1 MVQQPPVL
9 NMATNIPLPSKL
21 EVGGNLPTNWKR
33 FIRSCEIMKLP
44 LEPLKDGDIVRVK
57 PREKDN
63 RWIMA
68 KVEKQVDVRSYQVKK
83 EDGRVFWHNQRHLH
97 RTPEEHSPPEE
108 YSFLSY
114 QMYQLHKP
122 SPDTSTT
129 AESYKKRLDA

>member
-83 EDGRVFWHNQRHLH
+83 EDGRVF
-97 RTPEEHSPPEE
+97 
-108 YSFLSY
+108 
-114 QMYQLHKP
+114 
-122 SPDTSTT
+122 
-129 AESYKKRLDA
+129 